1 MEGGFLTVAFH
12 IILGSALMMG
22 LGMIPGLALIRALD
36 PGADRLRQVM
46 LAPAAS
52 LLCVFGIAGWTVVIR
67 GEHNAVVLLL
77 VIVLV
82 NALSATVFWQ
92 RDIVRV
98 RRLSAWERLEEIATA
113 AEAEGGDTTTLEED
127 VAAEKAHSSLLAQG
141 RPRWLIPAMVI
152 AALVCITPLFIF
164 ERPMGVDWL
173 GFATLS
179 HRLAT
184 VGTLELPAPSTGFWS
199 YPPAFPALA
208 AMLEEVLGFSPS
220 DSIHLLGQL
229 SLLAVIFG
237 VAGAADRWGASG
249 HTLIALALA
258 PAIFAKA
265 FDSGYPTVASQLGL
279 VLGLLVLVKPPRER
293 KKWQDLVFAFGIAFV
308 GVIHPTGSLYLGT
321 LLIAWMCTNR
331 FSAQKEETHSGRLAI
346 FSAVVLGSAV
356 VITLGAFAPRMLEDP
371 VFAEYGWQGGL
382 PFLAF
387 NGPILIGL
395 AGWALWRW
403 RNSFEVWLLTLWLIL
418 QFTLT
423 FVHLFDG
430 LVGLSILSLIAYMLY
445 SMALHGF
452 HVPLA
457 VLVGILL
464 AKNPR
469 LTARLREISIANAP
483 AEGTEGKSSPADG
496 MDSVDEMDG
505 EPTKVIRIADSDA
518 EYHELELPA
527 VLPDN
532 LLKVCAAIA
541 IVAILFAHSVAFGMA
556 QHPELEVQTP
566 GDRLLSDALNDLDA
580 GSIVYVEK
588 AHWGIRYDA
597 PEDIGITSFP
607 SLGLLTVNS
616 QIQSKVERAILLNN
630 APVIESY
637 GVTHALTSPRGQI
650 GFVLAQSP
658 HWILLAN
665 EGGSRLWSFDVSPS
679 DPHTSAYTFPDSENC
694 WFISDDDSKN
704 CEFRDEPWWDSDS
717 NHIGFGQQSVPF
729 ISEGE
734 ILLQVLDEERS
745 HRDADVRI
753 FVQYSSP
760 IGLDIS
766 VSACFDSNRNDC
778 TTKQEKSTI
787 GGMTTIELLLH
798 TPPITEELWITITVS
813 GGGDTF
819 LNPAG
824 LSGRSD
830 RIVDQSG
837 LWLHWVE
844 VRDL

>member
-1 MEGGFLTVAFH
+1 MEGGFLGVVYH
-12 IILGSALMMG
+12 IILGSALLMG

-52 LLCVFGIAGWTVVIR
+52 LLCVFGIAGWTVVLR
-67 GEHNAVVLLL
+67 GEHNAVTLLA
-77 VIVLV
+77 VLV
-82 NALSATVFWQ
+82 VINALSATVFWQ

-98 RRLSAWERLEEIATA
+98 RRLSAWERLEEIASA
-113 AEAEGGDTTTLEED
+113 AESEGGDTTTLEED
-127 VAAEKAHSSLLAQG
+127 VAAEKVHSSLLEQG
-141 RPRWLIPAMVI
+141 RPKWLIPAMVI
-152 AALVCITPLFIF
+152 AGLVCISPLIIF

-184 VGTLELPAPSTGFWS
+184 VGTLELPAPSSGFWS

-220 DSIHLLGQL
+220 DSVHLLGQI
-229 SLLAVIFG
+229 SLLAVVFG

-293 KKWQDLVFAFGIAFV
+293 RNWQDLIFAFGIVFV

-321 LLIAWMCTNR
+321 LLIAWMCAHR
-331 FSAQKEETHSGRLAI
+331 FSAQKEESHSGRLAI
-346 FSAVVLGSAV
+346 LSAVVLGSAV
-356 VITLGAFAPRMLEDP
+356 IITLGAFAPRMLEDP
-371 VFAEYGWQGGL
+371 VFAEYGWQGGW
-382 PFLAF
+382 PFLVF
-387 NGPILIGL
+387 NGPIIIGL

-418 QFTLT
+418 QFIIT
-423 FVHLFDG
+423 FVHFFDG
-430 LVGLSILSLIAYMLY
+430 LVGLSVLSLVAYMLY

-457 VLVGILL
+457 VLAGILL
-464 AKNPR
+464 ARNPR
-469 LTARLREISIANAP
+469 LTARLREIGIVKSQSDD
-483 AEGTEGKSSPADG
+483 AEGLSSG
-496 MDSVDEMDG
+496 DEATAVIG
-505 EPTKVIRIADSDA
+505 EAHEPTTVIHIEDSDA
-518 EYHELELPA
+518 EYIELELPEP
-527 VLPDN
+527 VQEN
-532 LLKVCAAIA
+532 WLKAAAAIA
-541 IVAILFAHSVAFGMA
+541 IVAILFAHSVAFGLA

-566 GDRLLSDALNDLDA
+566 GDRLLSDALHDLDE
-580 GSIVYVEK
+580 GSIVYVET

-597 PEDIGITSFP
+597 PMDIGITSFP

-616 QIQSKVERAILLNN
+616 QIQWKVERAIIMEN
-630 APVIESY
+630 APVIASY
-637 GVTHALTSPRGQI
+637 SVTHALTSPRGQI

-665 EGGSRLWSFDVSPS
+665 EGGSRLWSFDASPS
-679 DPHTSAYTFPDSENC
+679 DVHTSAYTFPDSDSC
-694 WFISDDDSKN
+694 WLVSNSETTA
-704 CEFRDEPWWDSDS
+704 CEYRDEPWWESDTS
-717 NHIGFGQQSVPF
+717 HIGYGQQSIPF
-729 ISEGE
+729 ITEGE
-734 ILLQVLDEERS
+734 MLLRVMDEERS
-745 HRDADVRI
+745 HRDVDVRV
-753 FVQYSSP
+753 FVQYSAP
-760 IGLDIS
+760 IGLNVS
-766 VSACFDSNRNDC
+766 VSACFDSNREDC
-778 TTKQEKSTI
+778 TTIHEPSTN
-787 GGMTTIELLLH
+787 GGMRTIELLLH
-798 TPPITEELWITITVS
+798 TPAVSEAMWLTVTVD

-824 LSGRSD
+824 LSGRGD
-830 RIVDQSG
+830 RIVDESG